1 MNTDLALEL
10 VATGRRIGRELG
22 LEVTVAVVDAAGHP
36 VALARGKNWH
46 GPYLAFGKAR
56 LSAAFRKPTAQLLE
70 QWADRPLFAQSLG
83 DVLPQGVTLNPGG
96 WPIVDADGSC
106 IGAIGVGGGRPDQ
119 DDEVAR
125 RTAAAVDIAAPGT
138 PPAPQ
143 EFGSARPDLSN
154 NNQAHQPFRNEEQ
167 PT

>member
-1 MNTDLALEL
+1 MDTDVALEL
-10 VATGRRIGRELG
+10 VATGRRIGREHG
-22 LEVTVAVVDAAGHP
+22 LVVTVAVVDAAGHP

-56 LSAAFRKPTAQLLE
+56 LAAAFRKPTSELLE

-83 DVLPQGVTLNPGG
+83 DVIPQGVTLNPGG
-96 WPIVDADGSC
+96 HPVFDGDAC

-125 RTAAAVDIAAPGT
+125 LTAESFPTHSLPTEDRSPD
-138 PPAPQ
+138 PA
-143 EFGSARPDLSN
+143 
-154 NNQAHQPFRNEEQ
+154 
-167 PT
+167 